1 MVLKEH
7 QRRSH
12 DWHHADERRV
22 LHLQDFAEESQEFQ
36 AGVDDNRF
44 RRRLR
49 NTVAAPARA
58 SGPSAEFPASS
69 IVQTYLSCLQAGLQV
84 GPDAHQHRALY

>member
-1 MVLKEH
+1 M
-7 QRRSH
+7 
-12 DWHHADERRV
+12 
-22 LHLQDFAEESQEFQ
+22 QDFAEESQEFQ

-69 IVQTYLSCLQAGLQV
+69 IVETYLSCLQAGLQV
-84 GPDAHQHRALY
+84 GPDVRQRHALY